1 MATRKT
7 RAAKKGPRSS
17 SGKKKVAAKSAS
29 RDTSRKSAG
38 TRGTG
43 RGAAGAPAQRRL
55 GRLVAIGGGEER
67 SVTGEVLQ
75 HFVELAGGAR
85 ANILI
90 CAAALDDPRDTL
102 REYQRVFESL
112 GASTSTEPLRDRHT
126 GESELLLD
134 RLTDSTAVFFTGGD
148 QLQLTSIMAGTR
160 FGELVRARLQTHGL
174 IVGGTSAGAAAM
186 SSTMIVGG
194 PSQGTVR
201 RADVDLA
208 PGLGYWRE
216 ALIDT
221 HFSQRG
227 RVNRLLTLFA
237 ENPQILGIGLDEDT
251 AVAVTPG
258 RGFRVFGSG
267 VVTVFDGRV
276 THTNAALVGNEEP
289 LALFDSRLHVLPRGY
304 GFDLVRRRP
313 QLPRDGSASDRARK
327 KRSK

>member
-7 RAAKKGPRSS
+7 GTTKRAGSARKDKRAGKTTSRARPRKSS
-17 SGKKKVAAKSAS
+17 SQ
-29 RDTSRKSAG
+29 RHE
-38 TRGTG
+38 
-43 RGAAGAPAQRRL
+43 GAPDVRRL

-67 SVTGEVLQ
+67 SPNGEILR
-75 HFVELAGGAR
+75 HFVELAGGAH
-85 ANILI
+85 ANVLI
-90 CAAALDDPRDTL
+90 CAGAMDDARTTL
-102 REYQRVFESL
+102 REYQRVFEAL
-112 GASTSTEPLRDRHT
+112 GASTTTEPLRDRET
-126 GESELLLD
+126 GQSEALLD
-134 RLTDSTAVFFTGGD
+134 ALRHSTAIFFTGGD
-148 QLQLTSIMAGTR
+148 QLQLTATMAGTH

-194 PSQGTVR
+194 PSDGTVR

-276 THTNAALVGNEEP
+276 THTNAAQVGNDEP

-304 GFDLVRRRP
+304 GFDLVYRRP
-313 QLPRDGSASDRARK
+313 QLPRNGSAADRARK
-327 KRSK
+327 RRGE